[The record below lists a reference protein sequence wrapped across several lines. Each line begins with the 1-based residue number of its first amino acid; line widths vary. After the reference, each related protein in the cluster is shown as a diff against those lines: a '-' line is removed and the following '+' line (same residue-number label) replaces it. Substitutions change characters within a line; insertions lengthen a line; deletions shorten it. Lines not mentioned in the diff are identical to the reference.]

1 MNYFSLEKIK
11 DGPNAFRLYT
21 GFENYD
27 TLIAVFVYL
36 KPKARRMHFCQG
48 TDKYDDGTLKYQNE
62 NIKKPAL
69 KKKLSLLE
77 EFFIVL
83 VRLKTGMFLFD
94 LS

>member
-11 DGPNAFRLYT
+11 DSPNAVRLYT

-62 NIKKPAL
+62 NIKNLDL
-69 KKKLSLLE
+69 KKHFHCWKSFLL
-77 EFFIVL
+77 F
-83 VRLKTGMFLFD
+83 
-94 LS
+94 